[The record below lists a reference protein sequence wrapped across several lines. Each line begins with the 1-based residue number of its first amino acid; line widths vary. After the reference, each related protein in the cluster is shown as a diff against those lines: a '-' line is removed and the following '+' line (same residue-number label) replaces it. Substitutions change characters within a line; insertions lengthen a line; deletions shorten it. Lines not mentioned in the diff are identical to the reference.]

1 MQSRPSLKICD
12 RNQDARRILLSD
24 INFTS
29 MVPELSRSADHL
41 ALESGVAGVGDSS
54 IITPTVSGLYRNF
67 PRAFSYMKNPDVM
80 LVSPGYQ
87 HAREYGRFQWSPCDC
102 VAQGKWEYSPRYQVC
117 FGFLCNLFVQL
128 FILHS
133 TRFFSNLC
141 VFLPNM

>member
-41 ALESGVAGVGDSS
+41 ALESGVVGVGDSS
-54 IITPTVSGLYRNF
+54 NIVPTVAGLYRNF

-80 LVSPGYQ
+80 GPCLVSPGYQ
-87 HAREYGRFQWSPCDC
+87 HAREYSRFQWSPCDC
-102 VAQGKWEYSPRYQVC
+102 VASGKWEYSTRYQVQ
-117 FGFLCNLFVQL
+117 LVNLKNVTL
-128 FILHS
+128 
-133 TRFFSNLC
+133 RE
-141 VFLPNM
+141 VGV